1 MGDTATA
8 IREDRPFAPA
18 TVRRPP
24 HVKLLVSGAI
34 LVLAIGQL
42 VVTNLGS
49 ATVYYLTVGELKT
62 QGSPPG
68 RIIRV
73 SGDVAA
79 GSIAHD
85 GATVRF
91 TIVDPGGSLPVVY
104 RGVVPDIFGEAIQV
118 VVEGQPDG
126 SGVFQ
131 ASTLLAK
138 CPSRFEAEPG
148 AAT

>member
-1 MGDTATA
+1 MIDSATA
-8 IREDRPFAPA
+8 ITGDRPFVPA
-18 TVRRPP
+18 TGRRPR
-24 HVKLLVSGAI
+24 HVKLLVAGAI
-34 LVLAIGQL
+34 VVLAIGQL

-49 ATVYYLTVGELKT
+49 ATVYYLTVGEL
-62 QGSPPG
+62 QAQRGPPG
-68 RIIRV
+68 RLVRV

-118 VVEGQPDG
+118 VVEGQPDA

-148 AAT
+148 AAA

>member
-8 IREDRPFAPA
+8 IMDDRPVAHP

-24 HVKLLVSGAI
+24 RVKFLVAGAV

-42 VVTNLGS
+42 VATNLGS
-49 ATVYYLTVGELKT
+49 ATVYYLTVGELRA
-62 QGSPPG
+62 QGNAPG
-68 RIIRV
+68 RVIRV

-79 GSIAHD
+79 GSIARD

-104 RGVVPDIFGEAIQV
+104 RGVVPDIFGDDIQV
-118 VVEGQPDG
+118 VVEGQPDA

-131 ASTLLAK
+131 AGALLAK
-138 CPSRFEAEPG
+138 CPSRFEAGPG
-148 AAT
+148 GAS